1 LILIQ
6 NYDDYKDFEDIEAQL
21 LLLFNKLNM
30 NDFSIKDIKK
40 RIKYL
45 KLRQG
50 KSKAQEKFDEIYQN
64 SERVSKLFYFLIKNC
79 SANN

>member
-1 LILIQ
+1 
-6 NYDDYKDFEDIEAQL
+6 
-21 LLLFNKLNM
+21 M